1 MWRLLEKQEVK
12 KGLKRGGGV
21 DRYKDFTSMNEIDL
35 SFASLLKSIEE
46 IVKAWQ
52 PGERKLHRR

>member
-1 MWRLLEKQEVK
+1 MWHLLEKQEGK
-12 KGLKRGGGV
+12 KGLKWDGGV
-21 DRYKDFTSMNEIDL
+21 ERYKDFTSMNEIDL
-35 SFASLLKSIEE
+35 SFACLLNSIEE